1 MKNIINNIKFSFF
14 KKAVRHNGPK
24 SLLLMLLLISSCD
37 SFLEVDLPTSQLT
50 AESIFKDTATAN
62 AALAG
67 LYAKMRTNGILA
79 GNGSGISFSLG
90 LYADEFEYYQQ
101 NVANNF
107 YNNSLFAGDDG
118 IADIWN
124 QSYNQIYTANAIIE
138 GLTKSTSI
146 AEADKKQMQGEAL
159 FIRGMIHFTLT
170 NLYGD
175 IPYINST
182 DYVKN
187 STASKLPTD
196 KIYEHVT
203 TDLDQAIEL
212 LSENYTSVER
222 VRPNRS
228 TAKALL
234 ARVYLYMKLY
244 PEASNAASAVLNNSL
259 YKWEYDIDKVFLKGS
274 TTTIWQFMPNVAG
287 ANTDEGDLYIFSSGP
302 PSLIGLRA
310 DLVNAFEANDN
321 RKMHWTTEVT
331 DSTSKWYYTSKYKQ
345 DSSTPSSLEYSII
358 FRLAEQYLIRAE
370 ARAYQGDLIGAKE
383 DLNVIRNT
391 AGLAN
396 TLAISAEDIVADI
409 LKQRRFELFTE
420 FGQRFFDLKRTG
432 KLDQI
437 LSASKLGWN
446 SNDVLW
452 PIPALELNA
461 NPNLKPQNQGY

>member
-1 MKNIINNIKFSFF
+1 
-14 KKAVRHNGPK
+14 
-24 SLLLMLLLISSCD
+24 
-37 SFLEVDLPTSQLT
+37 
-50 AESIFKDTATAN
+50 
-62 AALAG
+62 
-67 LYAKMRTNGILA
+67 
-79 GNGSGISFSLG
+79 
-90 LYADEFEYYQQ
+90 
-101 NVANNF
+101 
-107 YNNSLFAGDDG
+107 
-118 IADIWN
+118 
-124 QSYNQIYTANAIIE
+124 
-138 GLTKSTSI
+138 
-146 AEADKKQMQGEAL
+146 
-159 FIRGMIHFTLT
+159 LT

-187 STASKLPTD
+187 STVSKLPTD

-310 DLVNAFEANDN
+310 DLVNAFEANDS

-331 DSTSKWYYTSKYKQ
+331 DGTSKWYYVSKYKQ
-345 DSSTPSSLEYSII
+345 ESSTPSSLEYSII

-437 LSASKLGWN
+437 LSASKQGWN